1 MAGKK
6 ITQLNS
12 GSLSNLPLSGVTAV
26 VYSGLTL
33 QHTLSDL
40 RLKLVDSGSHNFTG
54 SQLINGDLT
63 ITGSVNISGSAE
75 FDLTIEGRQLITGP
89 TTGQTPQ
96 LLISSS
102 DSNTLVTKDNFVQT
116 IPGAWNVGI
125 RANTGFEHGKISNGD
140 YIGVLVDNASY
151 GNTGWAGPGIS
162 GNDPTDSYPVLI
174 GFQSKSNWT
183 DGRITLLKNT
193 DISGS
198 LNVTN
203 SGSFNIAYFQGNNE
217 YYGQVNIKNTN
228 SGSNSS
234 TDLVLTAN
242 NGTETN
248 HYVDLGINSST
259 YGGGLVGGEND
270 AYLLNVGKDL
280 YIGTIGGSEHPA
292 KLFLFAENNWENPQ
306 VTVHTGSQI
315 TFNTP
320 SFTEGYMYEF
330 SGSVKLQDELKVDGS
345 VTASYFIGDG
355 SQLTNLPVQ
364 STDVSMFLSSS
375 TFTSASASFDS
386 RIIAATNEQDLSYF
400 ATTGSNV
407 FSGNQTIS
415 GSLVVSEIV
424 STTAPAV
431 GDIAS
436 ASETGINYLT
446 GELTKWAIFSEDA
459 FTIGVWT
466 DVQPG
471 WTVTDNNGFTDI
483 IAGRGSFGAASFQTT
498 VNNWPSPASGKTYV
512 FTAPD
517 YQPESA
523 NPLEVTVGDNDWVF
537 GVNGGLTFPDE
548 TIQTTAYIPAI
559 LVTTESFNS
568 FSSSINTTTSS
579 LNTFSASV
587 NGKTGSFATTGS
599 NVFSGNQIVT
609 GSFDVTSFLNI
620 GTGNGDEGGEM
631 MLVKP
636 ITNTN
641 ISGSGVIIDAY
652 RDRIRIFEQ
661 GGATRG
667 AFLDITKQS
676 NAVSSQI
683 VTSPNLFSIQTI
695 TSASYASLTPVS
707 GTLYIIID

>member
-1 MAGKK
+1 M
-6 ITQLNS
+6 Q
-12 GSLSNLPLSGVTAV
+12 
-26 VYSGLTL
+26 
-33 QHTLSDL
+33 
-40 RLKLVDSGSHNFTG
+40 
-54 SQLINGDLT
+54 
-63 ITGSVNISGSAE
+63 
-75 FDLTIEGRQLITGP
+75 
-89 TTGQTPQ
+89 
-96 LLISSS
+96 
-102 DSNTLVTKDNFVQT
+102 
-116 IPGAWNVGI
+116 
-125 RANTGFEHGKISNGD
+125 
-140 YIGVLVDNASY
+140 
-151 GNTGWAGPGIS
+151 
-162 GNDPTDSYPVLI
+162 ND
-174 GFQSKSNWT
+174 
-183 DGRITLLKNT
+183 
-193 DISGS
+193 
-198 LNVTN
+198 LNV
-203 SGSFNIAYFQGNNE
+203 
-217 YYGQVNIKNTN
+217 
-228 SGSNSS
+228 
-234 TDLVLTAN
+234 
-242 NGTETN
+242 
-248 HYVDLGINSST
+248 
-259 YGGGLVGGEND
+259 
-270 AYLLNVGKDL
+270 
-280 YIGTIGGSEHPA
+280 
-292 KLFLFAENNWENPQ
+292 
-306 VTVHTGSQI
+306 
-315 TFNTP
+315 
-320 SFTEGYMYEF
+320 
-330 SGSVKLQDELKVDGS
+330 SGSVTS
-345 VTASYFIGDG
+345 SYFVGDG
-355 SQLTNLPVQ
+355 SQLTNLPIQ
-364 STDVSMFLSSS
+364 TTDVSMFLSSS

-446 GELTKWAIFSEDA
+446 GELTKWAIFREDA

-568 FSSSINTTTSS
+568 FSSSVNTTTAS

-599 NVFSGNQIVT
+599 NIFVGNQIVSGT
-609 GSFDVTSFLNI
+609 LNI
-620 GTGNGDEGGEM
+620 ATNSGDEGGEIT
-631 MLVKP
+631 LGKAL
-636 ITNTN
+636 TNTTIAGN
-641 ISGSGVIIDAY
+641 NVILDVF
-652 RDRIRIFEQ
+652 RDRVRIFEE
-661 GGATRG
+661 GGSSRG
-667 AFLDITKQS
+667 AFLNVVSQS
-676 NAVSSQI
+676 ANVNSEI

-695 TSASYASLTPVS
+695 TSASYASITPVS